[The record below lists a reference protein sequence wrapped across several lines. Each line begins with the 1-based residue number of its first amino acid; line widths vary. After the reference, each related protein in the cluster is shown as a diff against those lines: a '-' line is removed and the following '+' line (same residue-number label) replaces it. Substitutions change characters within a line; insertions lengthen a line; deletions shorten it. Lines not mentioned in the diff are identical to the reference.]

1 MPSSMN
7 DLFMFPFL
15 KFATDEVCK
24 ALPIFLWPMLV
35 DLLDVCLGA
44 VSGDVVDFLVDEGF
58 KFLIVSFSPM
68 VFGLWHYLFG
78 EQGDE

>member
-15 KFATDEVCK
+15 KFAADDVCK
-24 ALPIFLWPMLV
+24 ALPIFLWPILV

-44 VSGDVVDFLVDEGF
+44 VSGDVFAF
-58 KFLIVSFSPM
+58 
-68 VFGLWHYLFG
+68 
-78 EQGDE
+78 